1 MQAYYSTIL
10 YDITTQQSTPLPD
23 MPYAARVY
31 PASAA
36 TAILPLT
43 PDNNYQATLLFC
55 GGSNAPFNK
64 SSDGGAGFNVTSYP
78 ADATCVRITPE
89 SDNPQYVDDDSLP
102 EGRSM
107 GQFVYLPDGTMW
119 LGNG

>member
-10 YDITTQQSTPLPD
+10 YDLNTLQATRLAD

-36 TAILPLT
+36 TIMLPLT
-43 PDNNYQATLLFC
+43 PDNNYEATLLFC

-64 SSDGGAGFNVTSYP
+64 SSDGGAGFNVTAIP

-89 SDNPQYVDDDSLP
+89 SANPQYVDDDSLP

-107 GQFVYLPDGTMW
+107 GQFIYFPDGSMW